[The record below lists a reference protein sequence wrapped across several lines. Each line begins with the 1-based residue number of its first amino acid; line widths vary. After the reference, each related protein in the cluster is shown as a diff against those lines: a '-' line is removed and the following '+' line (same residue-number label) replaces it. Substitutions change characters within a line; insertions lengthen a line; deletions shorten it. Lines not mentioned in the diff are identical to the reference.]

1 MQRYFI
7 QSEQF
12 RDQTIL
18 LDGEEAHHLIRV
30 MRARP
35 GDRIIVSDGDRLEA
49 LAELTRI
56 DKDAAEARVVEWL
69 AMDREPAVQV
79 TVAQSL
85 PKGDKLELVIQKG
98 TELGAC
104 RFIPFIS
111 ERTVV
116 QYDERKE
123 AKRLERWRKIAK
135 EAAEQAHRN
144 RVPQIETPASWKQLL
159 QMREQFDLALLCY
172 EQVGGSA
179 GFRPLLQKLRE
190 EWSQRKGATP
200 EGAETRDQEPKVLLI
215 IGPEGG
221 FSERE
226 AEQAAQAGIHL
237 VGLGKRILRT
247 ETAGLVGL
255 ACIMYEFNEMGGTL

>member
-12 RDQTIL
+12 RDQTIV

-35 GDRIIVSDGDRLEA
+35 GDRIIVSDGERREA

-56 DKDAAEARVVEWL
+56 DRDAAEASVVEWL
-69 AMDREPAVQV
+69 AMDREPAVKV

-98 TELGAC
+98 TELGAS

-116 QYDERKE
+116 QYDECKE

-135 EAAEQAHRN
+135 EAAEQAHRS
-144 RVPQIETPASWKQLL
+144 RVPSVEAPASWKQLL
-159 QMREQFDLALLCY
+159 QMSGQYDLALFCY
-172 EQVGGSA
+172 EQAGGSA
-179 GFRPLLQKLRE
+179 GLRPLLMKLRE
-190 EWSQRKGATP
+190 EWSTRHDAA
-200 EGAETRDQEPKVLLI
+200 EGIAAPAAQGPSVLLI

-226 AEQAAQAGIHL
+226 AEQAAQAGMHP

-255 ACIMYEFNEMGGTL
+255 ACIMYEFNEMGGTR